1 MEGIEIPF
9 PHRTLYT
16 GSVTKPFPIQL
27 VGKNE
32 NAIDDIENGGQEKR
46 IKISCSIGCKSEVD
60 CSRLNNITSYGLGVL
75 VRLHSKL
82 AKIGGDV
89 KLACVKGLIEQVF
102 KVTHLN
108 RIFEMY
114 PDVSRAC
121 LMFRPKDTKE

>member
-1 MEGIEIPF
+1 MEFYYNETDKDVLIISADGGLNSDNADKFVNELAALIDA
-9 PHRTLYT
+9 
-16 GSVTKPFPIQL
+16 GQTKI
-27 VGKNE
+27 V
-32 NAIDDIENGGQEKR
+32 
-46 IKISCSIGCKSEVD
+46 VD

-82 AKIGGDV
+82 SKKGGDV

-108 RIFEMY
+108 KIFEIY

-121 LMFRPKDTKE
+121 LMFRPKDAEG

>member
-1 MEGIEIPF
+1 MEA
-9 PHRTLYT
+9 
-16 GSVTKPFPIQL
+16 S
-27 VGKNE
+27 KNK
-32 NAIDDIENGGQEKR
+32 QKF
-46 IKISCSIGCKSEVD
+46 SCSIGCKSEVD
-60 CSRLNNITSYGLGVL
+60 CSRLDTITSYGLGVL

-114 PDVSRAC
+114 PNVSRAC
-121 LMFRPKDTKE
+121 LMFRPKDTEE